1 MALGKRFERLLEP
14 GYIGKVRTRNRM
26 IKSGAA
32 MLYWH
37 EDSLDVDGKM
47 MAFYEALAKGG
58 VGLLIVESPTV
69 DYPFGRRWH
78 QRYRIDDDKYIKGI
92 SELVK
97 VIHQHECPTFM
108 QMNHDGPWHS
118 MWGPEP
124 IIPGP
129 PIGASP
135 VSINS
140 ATDFHNEPPRE
151 LSIGE
156 IEEIVDKFASAA
168 VRSEKAGFHGIDINA
183 GSSHLLHNFISP
195 FWNRRQD
202 EYGGSPEN
210 RARFPVQIIREIKK
224 RLGEDFPVS
233 ITINGIEI
241 GQVMG
246 IDNEKCVTPD
256 YSRKIARIL
265 QDAGADAIQIRS
277 HWLGRHTSS
286 FLTEAIFY
294 PEPPIPLEEF
304 PREYDRSRWGA
315 GANLILTA
323 EMKKILSVPV
333 IVVGRMGP
341 ELGEKALRE
350 GRADFIAMTRRL
362 LADPELPNKVAS
374 GKLNNIAPCS
384 ACDTCI
390 DASVTK
396 RCRINGALGTEDL
409 WTHQTAEKKKRILVV
424 GGGPAGMEAA
434 RVAALRG
441 HEVTLYDKAHK
452 LGGLVPMAALVKG
465 VEIEPLPKLVRYLK
479 NQITKLGVKINLGKE
494 VNALLVEKIKP
505 DAVVLATGGIPTVP
519 EIPGINNRKVI
530 SVGELHRKLKFYLRV
545 LGPVAL
551 RWLTKFW
558 LPIGKRVI
566 VIGGEIQG
574 CELAEFLVKR
584 GRQVTIVHTGEALG
598 EGMIMHL
605 RQQLIMWFEQKGVK
619 MMSGVK
625 YEEITDKGLT
635 LLTREGERQT
645 LEADTIVPAL
655 PLTPNTALLES
666 LKGKVPEIY
675 AIGDCNQPRLI
686 VDAIRDGLRTGHN
699 I

>member
-1 MALGKRFERLLEP
+1 MAFLKRFERLLEP
-14 GYIGKVRTRNRM
+14 GYIGKVQTRNRM
-26 IKSGAA
+26 IKTGAA

-37 EDSLDVDGKM
+37 ENALDVDGKM

-97 VIHQHECPTFM
+97 VIHKYGCPTFM
-108 QMNHDGPWHS
+108 QMNHDGPWQS
-118 MWGPEP
+118 MWGPRP

-135 VSINS
+135 VSMNS
-140 ATDFHNEPPRE
+140 PTDFHNEPPRE
-151 LSIGE
+151 LSTNE
-156 IEEIVDKFASAA
+156 IREIVDKFASAA
-168 VRSEKAGFHGIDINA
+168 VRAEKAGFDGVDINA

-195 FWNRRQD
+195 FWNRRND
-202 EYGGSPEN
+202 EYGESLEN
-210 RARFPVQIIREIKK
+210 RVRFAVQIIQEIKK
-224 RLGEDFPVS
+224 RLGKDFPVS

-246 IDNEKCVTPD
+246 IDNEKCITPD
-256 YSRKIARIL
+256 YARNVAQAL

-294 PEPPIPLEEF
+294 PEPPIPLSEF
-304 PREYDRSRWGA
+304 PKEYDRSRWGV
-315 GANLILTA
+315 GANLILTT

-362 LADPELPNKVAS
+362 LADPDLPNKVAS
-374 GKLNNIAPCS
+374 GKLDDIAPCT

-409 WTHQTAEKKKRILVV
+409 WTHKPAEKKKRILVV

-441 HEVTLYDKAHK
+441 HKALLYDSEHK
-452 LGGLVPMAALVKG
+452 LGGSIPMAALVKG
-465 VEIEPLPKLVRYLK
+465 VGIEPLPKLVRYLK
-479 NQITKLGVKINLGKE
+479 KQIIKLGVSINLGKE
-494 VNALLVEKIKP
+494 VDESVIAKIKP
-505 DAVVLATGGIPTVP
+505 DVVVLATGGIPAIP
-519 EIPGINNRKVI
+519 EIPGIKNHKVI
-530 SVGELHRKLKFYLRV
+530 NGGELHRKLKFYLRFF
-545 LGPVAL
+545 GPVAL
-551 RWLTKFW
+551 RWLTMFW

-566 VIGGEIQG
+566 VIGGAIQG

-584 GRQVTIVHTGEALG
+584 TRQVTIVETGEVLG
-598 EGMIMHL
+598 EGMIMHF
-605 RQQLIMWFEQKGVK
+605 RQQLMMWFEKKGVK
-619 MMSGVK
+619 MMTGVK
-625 YEEITDKGLT
+625 YVEITDKGLS
-635 LLTREGERQT
+635 LITREGEQQ
-645 LEADTIVPAL
+645 TIVADNIITAL
-655 PLTPNTALLES
+655 PLVPNTTLLEN

-675 AIGDCNQPRLI
+675 TIGDCHQPRLI
-686 VDAIRDGLRTGHN
+686 VDAIRDGTTIGHS